1 MKIKRL
7 TQHARIQLRERYAI
21 EALPPGPRIFI
32 CSESNTRKLYR
43 VGEIYFIWSKHTK
56 RVVTFLTKEMAD
68 KTAKFYRR
76 RYQYEIL

>member
-7 TQHARIQLRERYAI
+7 TQHARIQIRERYSM

-43 VGEIYFIWSKHTK
+43 VGEVYFIWSKHTK
-56 RVVTFLTKEMAD
+56 RIVTFLTKEMAD
-68 KTAKFYRR
+68 KTAKFYGRDQKFLR
-76 RYQYEIL
+76 G